1 MANND
6 SGEYP
11 VDFEDEYFSEVD
23 LGNLENQPSQE
34 ADQFGLDNRTAEWM
48 APTEVATT
56 DPNSL
61 PPTAIVSAPNSLD
74 SRFRDLGRELRAR
87 LYTVS
92 SHQQTSNQSADNFAA
107 AGGVVTTS
115 SPTRLQVPSR
125 RGHKL
130 GSMSKPRKLRN
141 SETAL
146 QPITYPQSSLLDQ
159 GSSKETKG
167 QQMHRLESNIVRLE
181 TLINR
186 RVEDIQTSTASA
198 ASSLREQMLQ
208 DIQQETLRGADRL
221 ASTQASHHLQLK
233 NLIHQELHLLED
245 QLKSVISSSIPLE
258 AMNDLLATMENL
270 FSGTPSFSAPSVTSP
285 PVESSS
291 TLTSPPAQPSVTATS
306 LLYRI
311 SDSPLPRPVT
321 KRQQEFS
328 ENAEHKQKRPRT
340 DPRFAHSATVVLPPN
355 APPFPPTVNPHI
367 FNIYRQWSSTLSS
380 ARGVTLPN
388 VGFIE
393 HLGPRHA
400 RLCFSPV
407 GLEAFL
413 STWSAH
419 HAQVVALADISVS
432 RDSTD

>member
-6 SGEYP
+6 SQEYP
-11 VDFEDEYFSEVD
+11 VDYEDEYFSEVD
-23 LGNLENQPSQE
+23 LGNIEDQPSQE
-34 ADQFGLDNRTAEWM
+34 ADQSDLDNHTAEWID
-48 APTEVATT
+48 PTEVATT

-61 PPTAIVSAPNSLD
+61 PSTAIVSTPNSLD

-87 LYTVS
+87 LNTVS
-92 SHQQTSNQSADNFAA
+92 SHRQTSNQSAGNFAA
-107 AGGVVTTS
+107 AGGIVTTS

-125 RGHKL
+125 HGHKL
-130 GSMSKPRKLRN
+130 GSASKPRKSRN
-141 SETAL
+141 SETAP
-146 QPITYPQSSLLDQ
+146 QPITYPQSSSLDQ
-159 GSSKETKG
+159 GSAKETKV

-181 TLINR
+181 TLINC

-198 ASSLREQMLQ
+198 ASSLRKQMLQ
-208 DIQQETLRGADRL
+208 DIQQETSRGSDRL

-233 NLIHQELHLLED
+233 SLIHQELNLLEV
-245 QLKSVISSSIPLE
+245 QLKSLISSSIPLD

-270 FSGTPSFSAPSVTSP
+270 ISGTPSSSAPSIAFP

-291 TLTSPPAQPSVTATS
+291 TLTSPLVQPSATATS
-306 LLYRI
+306 LLNRI
-311 SDSPLPRPVT
+311 SDSPLPRLVT
-321 KRQQEFS
+321 KRQQEFT
-328 ENAEHKQKRPRT
+328 ENVEHKQKRPRT
-340 DPRFAHSATVVLPPN
+340 DPRFAHSATVFLPSD

-367 FNIYRQWSSTLSS
+367 FNMYRQWSSTLSS

-393 HLGPRHA
+393 RLGPRHA
-400 RLCFSPV
+400 RLCFSPF

-432 RDSTD
+432 RNSTE